1 MAEESQ
7 EPSVKPEQFPGWNPD
22 YDLTSLIGLVSL
34 SPLSTRT
41 RDLARI
47 SHKSSAALRNDGA
60 GADFPGFGSLQGVDP
75 ASPPNLHET
84 PASTRP
90 PFARDE
96 FGEISGLA
104 SGGGPADPS
113 VPTGSSLLAGKKV
126 VVRSIQDAHRPSNLP
141 VARSED
147 AHVQRLPEY
156 TGSPGKSR
164 LVFHCLMAAV
174 GALACM
180 ALVSWLVMKTLDFT
194 NLKTFPGAGSD
205 DMHLLVDP
213 GEALPDFT
221 GHLLV
226 EGVNQW
232 NDTVS
237 TEDLIGKN
245 TVMLVWGSWNEELVA
260 WSQDLNYQRLVDFD
274 SSNTRFLGLN
284 LDKSREDAMATL
296 NEDMA
301 DWPHI
306 FNYSENQE
314 SAAHPMQLLG
324 IQQSPL
330 ILIIDS
336 TGRLRAQGLKPGEVV
351 EAYRTLFGRQSGSAP

>member
-7 EPSVKPEQFPGWNPD
+7 QPSAKPEQFPGWIPD
-22 YDLTSLIGLVSL
+22 CDLMRLVRLVSL

-47 SHKSSAALRNDGA
+47 SHLPSECDISQSSTALRNDGA
-60 GADFPGFGSLQGVDP
+60 GADFPGFGSLQGVNP
-75 ASPPNLHET
+75 A
-84 PASTRP
+84 A
-90 PFARDE
+90 
-96 FGEISGLA
+96 
-104 SGGGPADPS
+104 PS
-113 VPTGSSLLAGKKV
+113 VPTGGSLLAGKKV
-126 VVRSIQDAHRPSNLP
+126 VIRTLQDDHQPSD
-141 VARSED
+141 VAVASSED
-147 AHVQRLPEY
+147 GHVQRLPQY

-164 LVFHCLMAAV
+164 LVFHCLMAAI
-174 GALACM
+174 GALVCM
-180 ALVSWLVMKTLDFT
+180 ALVSWLAMKKLDFT
-194 NLKTFPGAGSD
+194 NIKTFPGSGSD
-205 DMHLLVDP
+205 DIDLLVEP

-226 EGVNQW
+226 QGVNQW

-245 TVMLVWGSWNEELVA
+245 TVMLVWGSWNEELLS

-301 DWPHI
+301 GWPQI
-306 FNYSENQE
+306 FNYSEYQE
-314 SAAHPMQLLG
+314 SAAHPMQILG

-351 EAYRTLFGRQSGSAP
+351 EAYRTLFE